1 MRSDHRVL
9 ITGAGGF
16 IGGRVAEVL
25 HGSGCAQVR
34 AGVRRWAGAARIGR
48 LPVEIVRCDLTDPRQ
63 VDAACNGVTAVVQ
76 CARATG
82 PGSEAQLRNLLEA
95 AYRRGVTRV
104 VHLSTTE
111 VYGDVAGDVDEEH
124 PVGPGQSDYARS
136 KIAAERVCV
145 EYIARGLPLVV
156 LRPTIVYGP
165 FSEAYTV
172 RVVERLL
179 SGRWSL
185 PEQSCRGMCNLL
197 YVDDLAAAIL
207 LALRTDQAV
216 AETFNVNGSERVTW
230 NQYFRAL
237 GEALGA
243 GITDPKGV
251 LAARASA
258 WLLQPVRA
266 SAHFLLKHQQD
277 RIMALYER
285 YRPVRWLLRRAESLM
300 REVPATGEF
309 SLYSRTAF
317 YVTGKAQR
325 ILGYQPTFTMARGI
339 ALSVA
344 WLRHEGYLRDGGTHL
359 PADLVDRRVEKH
371 AQKPPHADEDVFV
384 P

>member
-1 MRSDHRVL
+1 MPSDHRVL

-34 AGVRRWAGAARIGR
+34 AGVRKWAGAARIGR
-48 LPVEIVRCDLTDPRQ
+48 LPVEIVRCDLADPRQ
-63 VDAACNGVTAVVQ
+63 VDAACNGVTVVVQ

-104 VHLSTTE
+104 VHLSTAE
-111 VYGDVAGDVDEEH
+111 VYGAVAGEVDEEH

-136 KIAAERVCV
+136 KIAAEQVCA

-185 PEQSCRGMCNLL
+185 PEESCRGTCNLL
-197 YVDDLAAAIL
+197 YVDDLVAAIV

-243 GITDPKGV
+243 GILDPKGV
-251 LAARASA
+251 LAARVSA

-285 YRPVRWLLRRAESLM
+285 YRPVRRLLRRAESLM
-300 REVPATGEF
+300 REMPAMGEF
-309 SLYSRTAF
+309 GLYRRTAF
-317 YVTGKAQR
+317 YVTEKAQR
-325 ILGYQPTFTMARGI
+325 ILGYQPTFTMASGI

-359 PADLVDRRVEKH
+359 SAAH
-371 AQKPPHADEDVFV
+371 
-384 P
+384 

>member
-25 HGSGCAQVR
+25 HGLGFAQVR
-34 AGVRRWAGAARIGR
+34 AGVRRWASAARIGR
-48 LPVEIVRCDLTDPRQ
+48 LPVEIVRCDLADRRQ
-63 VDAACNGVTAVVQ
+63 VDAACDGVTAVVQ
-76 CARATG
+76 CAKPTG
-82 PGSEAQLRNLLEA
+82 PGAEAQLHNLLEV

-111 VYGDVAGDVDEEH
+111 VYGAVAGDVDEGH

-136 KIAAERVCV
+136 KVAAEQTCA
-145 EYIARGLPLVV
+145 EYIARGLPLVI

-165 FSEAYTV
+165 FSETWTV
-172 RVVERLL
+172 RFVQRLL
-179 SGRWSL
+179 SGRWLL
-185 PEQSCRGMCNLL
+185 PEESCRGTCNLL
-197 YVDDLAAAIL
+197 YVDDLVAAII
-207 LALRTDQAV
+207 LALRTNQAV

-243 GITDPKGV
+243 DRLDPQSV

-258 WLLQPVRA
+258 WLMQPVRA
-266 SAHFLLKHQQD
+266 SAKFLLQHHKD

-285 YRPVRWLLRRAESLM
+285 YQPVRRLMRKAESLI
-300 REVPATGEF
+300 RRVPATAEV
-309 SLYSRTAF
+309 SLYRRTAF

-325 ILGYQPTFTMARGI
+325 ILGYQPRFTMAHGI
-339 ALSVA
+339 ILSVA
-344 WLRHEGYLRDGGTHL
+344 WLRHEGYLCDGG
-359 PADLVDRRVEKH
+359 PI
-371 AQKPPHADEDVFV
+371 
-384 P
+384 